1 MVCKNSSFHVRAG
14 EVVGFAGLMGAGRTE
29 LMRSIFGHNYG
40 VFKGGKVKM
49 KGKELNLNSVSAAI
63 EAGIAYV
70 PEDRKNLGLNLLD
83 SIRMTIVS
91 ANLKAI
97 LRGKLLDSDMELQA
111 AEQARTALR
120 IKTSSVDAG
129 VTTLSGGNQ
138 QKVVL
143 GKWMFTQ
150 PEVLIL
156 DEPTR
161 GIDVGAKYEIYR
173 LIHEMADQGKAVI
186 LVSSELPELLGMSDR
201 VYTICEGAIT
211 GCIPSKEANQ
221 EKLMRLMTTTSDKE

>member
-1 MVCKNSSFHVRAG
+1 
-14 EVVGFAGLMGAGRTE
+14 
-29 LMRSIFGHNYG
+29 
-40 VFKGGKVKM
+40 M
-49 KGKELNLNSVSAAI
+49 KGQELNLSSVSAAI
-63 EAGIAYV
+63 DAGIAYV

-97 LRGKLLDSDMELQA
+97 LTGGLLDSNKELEA
-111 AEQARTALR
+111 AEKSRKDLL

-173 LIHEMADQGKAVI
+173 LIHRMADEGKAVI

-201 VYTICEGAIT
+201 IYTICEGSIT
-211 GCIPSKEANQ
+211 GEIDSKEANQ
-221 EKLMRLMTTTSDKE
+221 EKLMRLMTTTSETSDVKS

>member
-1 MVCKNSSFHVRAG
+1 
-14 EVVGFAGLMGAGRTE
+14 
-29 LMRSIFGHNYG
+29 
-40 VFKGGKVKM
+40 M
-49 KGKELNLNSVSAAI
+49 KGRELHIPTVSAAI

-97 LRGKLLDSDMELQA
+97 LTGRLLDRGKELQA
-111 AEQARTALR
+111 AEKSRTDLL
-120 IKTSSVDAG
+120 IKTSTVNAG

-143 GKWMFTQ
+143 GKWLFTQ

-173 LIHEMADQGKAVI
+173 LIHQMADQGKAVI

-201 VYTICEGAIT
+201 IYTICEGAIT
-211 GCIPSKEANQ
+211 GEIASCDADQ
-221 EKLMRLMTTTSDKE
+221 EKLMRLMTTTSEVSDVKS

>member
-1 MVCKNSSFHVRAG
+1 
-14 EVVGFAGLMGAGRTE
+14 
-29 LMRSIFGHNYG
+29 
-40 VFKGGKVKM
+40 M
-49 KGKELNLNSVSAAI
+49 KGRELSLPSVSAAI

-97 LRGKLLDSDMELQA
+97 LRGRLLDSDKELQA
-111 AEQARTALR
+111 AEQSRKALR
-120 IKTSSVDAG
+120 VKTSSVDAG

-201 VYTICEGAIT
+201 IYTICEGSIT
-211 GCIPSKEANQ
+211 GVIDSKDADQ
-221 EKLMRLMTTTSDKE
+221 EKLMRLMTTTSDTKS

>member
-1 MVCKNSSFHVRAG
+1 
-14 EVVGFAGLMGAGRTE
+14 
-29 LMRSIFGHNYG
+29 
-40 VFKGGKVKM
+40 M
-49 KGKELNLNSVSAAI
+49 KGQELNLSSVSAAI

-97 LRGKLLDSDMELQA
+97 LTGKLLDSNKELQA
-111 AEQARTALR
+111 AEKSRKDLL

-173 LIHEMADQGKAVI
+173 LIHRMADEGKAVI

-201 VYTICEGAIT
+201 IYTICEGSIT
-211 GCIPSKEANQ
+211 GEIASCDANQ
-221 EKLMRLMTTTSDKE
+221 EKLMRLMTTMSETSDVRP

>member
-1 MVCKNSSFHVRAG
+1 M
-14 EVVGFAGLMGAGRTE
+14 
-29 LMRSIFGHNYG
+29 
-40 VFKGGKVKM
+40 
-49 KGKELNLNSVSAAI
+49 
-63 EAGIAYV
+63 
-70 PEDRKNLGLNLLD
+70 D
-83 SIRMTIVS
+83 S
-91 ANLKAI
+91 NK
-97 LRGKLLDSDMELQA
+97 ELQA
-111 AEQARTALR
+111 AEKSRKDLL

-143 GKWMFTQ
+143 GKWLFTQ

-173 LIHEMADQGKAVI
+173 LIHRMADEGKAVI

-201 VYTICEGAIT
+201 IYTICEGRIT
-211 GCIPSKEANQ
+211 GEIASRDANQ
-221 EKLMRLMTTTSDKE
+221 EKLMRLMTTLSETSEAKP